1 MSPAS
6 LKKEPS
12 IGTSVAMPQQNNAGG
27 STTSHSSASSKGS
40 EELAEQKEHKDQTTA
55 SKELEGGSKPQQDK
69 KAFVLEG
76 KRLLGIMIALLLSM
90 LLAALDTTIFGM
102 MIPKITEK
110 FNALTLVGSANMLIA
125 GCAIAGIGGGGLNS
139 LCYVTIGDFVPTSK
153 TPIYYAIFEIVWII
167 AAVAG
172 PLLGGVF
179 ADKTGFEWGFYINPC
194 IQRVAIT
201 LVILFMRLPRPH
213 GSVVEKLKQIDFI
226 GTFTVVSG
234 VILIQLALIWSGQ
247 EYPWKSA
254 AVIISLVLGVI
265 LLFAFAVV
273 EWKLAVEPIMPMRL
287 FKSLNARLVVNSQ
300 ISFGM
305 CFFLVLFYYPLYL
318 AVIRNASA
326 ISSGLHLVPCIVSIS
341 LVSCVVAVLIS
352 RTGTYLSFAWC
363 GLAMVAT
370 GLGLLAILGTSS
382 ANSMIIGIPIVYGVG
397 IGLTKMSP
405 RLDSLVAKHPDQSA
419 MIRDMLQNQGV
430 IWKADVPVGVRNSL
444 IEAYVKSLHTM
455 YFVFIAFAGLCFVL
469 SLLLKNVPLRKSIN
483 DSNDG

>member
-1 MSPAS
+1 
-6 LKKEPS
+6 
-12 IGTSVAMPQQNNAGG
+12 
-27 STTSHSSASSKGS
+27 
-40 EELAEQKEHKDQTTA
+40 
-55 SKELEGGSKPQQDK
+55 
-69 KAFVLEG
+69 
-76 KRLLGIMIALLLSM
+76 
-90 LLAALDTTIFGM
+90 
-102 MIPKITEK
+102 
-110 FNALTLVGSANMLIA
+110 MLIA

-300 ISFGM
+300 ISFG
-305 CFFLVLFYYPLYL
+305 
-318 AVIRNASA
+318 I
-326 ISSGLHLVPCIVSIS
+326 
-341 LVSCVVAVLIS
+341 
-352 RTGTYLSFAWC
+352 
-363 GLAMVAT
+363 
-370 GLGLLAILGTSS
+370 
-382 ANSMIIGIPIVYGVG
+382 MIIGIPIVYGVG